1 MHNSFLLALNDID
14 KDSAMA
20 IIAQNALETVI
31 FPFKSNK
38 RENSF

>member
-1 MHNSFLLALNDID
+1 
-14 KDSAMA
+14 MA

-38 RENSF
+38 RENSL